1 MSLGKRQLHELLF
14 YMILTRRLEESLAR
28 LHREKGLSCPLG
40 LRSGL
45 EAVSVGAGFVPT
57 ARDVLASSLPTT
69 GALLLRGVKPAEIVM
84 EFLGKGAAVS
94 AGRSGIRDF
103 GDLGRGIV
111 ATTGHAATHVSVMA
125 GFAFSARVQRQDRV
139 ALALVSDEAVA
150 TGDFHEGVNFAA
162 VRKAP
167 LVVVVVRFPS
177 AGRPGGSL
185 PGSEVSQ
192 LYERARGYGLTSLPV
207 DGSDLLQVV
216 QVVETAMDR
225 AKSGDGP
232 TLIEAPLRSSARYF
246 GNDDAVPAPFG
257 EAARLDP
264 TRSENETDVDAN
276 PIWRFERFLLQQDSL
291 SEAERTALS
300 ARADEAVS
308 DALRAADAA
317 PSPSALALEDRLFHR
332 AS

>member
-14 YMILTRRLEESLAR
+14 YMMLTRKLEEALAR
-28 LHREKGLSCPLG
+28 LHREARLTSPLG

-45 EAVSVGAGFVPT
+45 EAVSVGAAFVPT
-57 ARDVLASSLPTT
+57 PKDVLASSLPTT
-69 GALLLRGVKPAEIVM
+69 GALLLRGVKPAEIVL
-84 EFLGKGAAVS
+84 EFLGKGAEPS
-94 AGRSGIRDF
+94 GGRCGIRHF

-111 ATTGHAATHVSVMA
+111 AATGHAATHVSVMA
-125 GFAFSARVQRQDRV
+125 GMALSAQVQRQDRI

-150 TGDFHEGVNFAA
+150 TGDFHEGLNFAA
-162 VRKAP
+162 VRKVP

-177 AGRPGGSL
+177 AGKTGGPL
-185 PGSEVSQ
+185 AGTEISQ

-225 AKSGDGP
+225 AKTGEGP
-232 TLIEAPLRSSARYF
+232 TLIEAPLRSSSRYF

-276 PIWRFERFLLQQDSL
+276 PIWRFERFLLQQDWL

-317 PSPSALALEDRLFHR
+317 PSPSALHHEDRLFHR
-332 AS
+332 VS

>member
-1 MSLGKRQLHELLF
+1 MSLGKRQLHELLY
-14 YMILTRRLEESLAR
+14 YMILTRKLEESLAR
-28 LHREKGLSCPLG
+28 LHREKRLSSPLG

-45 EAVSVGAGFVPT
+45 EAVSVGAAFVPT
-57 ARDVLASSLPTT
+57 PKDVLASSLPTM
-69 GALLLRGVKPAEIVM
+69 GALLLRGVKPNEIVL
-84 EFLGKGAAVS
+84 EFMGKGAEPS
-94 AGRSGIRDF
+94 GGRSGIRHF

-125 GFAFSARVQRQDRV
+125 GMAFAAQVQRQDRV
-139 ALALVSDEAVA
+139 ALALVTDEGVA
-150 TGDFHEGVNFAA
+150 TGDFHEGLNFAA
-162 VRKAP
+162 VRKVP

-177 AGRPGGSL
+177 GARTFGPHAGP
-185 PGSEVSQ
+185 EVSQ

-225 AKSGDGP
+225 AKAGEGP
-232 TLIEAPLRSSARYF
+232 TLIEAPLRSSTRYF
-246 GNDDAVPAPFG
+246 GDDYAVPAPFG

-276 PIWRFERFLLQQDSL
+276 PIWRYERFLLQQDWL
-291 SEAERTALS
+291 SEAERTSIS

-308 DALRAADAA
+308 DSLRAADAA
-317 PSPSALALEDRLFHR
+317 PFPDALHLEERLFHR
-332 AS
+332 VS